1 MKYSEVLQKLWADF
15 KISYEDLNVLKW
27 SVWWSLSLC
36 GYVLV
41 ITFRLFRIEIVFL
54 FYSLM

>member
-1 MKYSEVLQKLWADF
+1 MKYSEVLKKLWVDF
-15 KISYEDLNVLKW
+15 KISYEDVAVFKW

-41 ITFRLFRIEIVFL
+41 INFGFL
-54 FYSLM
+54 NIKFPSQRFYF